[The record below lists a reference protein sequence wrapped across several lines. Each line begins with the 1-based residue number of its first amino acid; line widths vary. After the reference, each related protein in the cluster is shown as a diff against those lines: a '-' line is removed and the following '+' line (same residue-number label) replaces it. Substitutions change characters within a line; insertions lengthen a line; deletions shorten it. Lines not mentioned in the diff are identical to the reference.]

1 MIDWVMDTRE
11 ADPIWKSVNHT
22 RINTLGEEATA
33 NLQFSR
39 FNFQLNYCHLHQQKQ
54 QAEDYLQSQYSLEYL
69 RHKFTARLQMPLSK
83 RLSLSV
89 SYRWQDRMGK
99 YTDTAGN
106 VQDYHPY
113 SIVDARLSWTSDT
126 YYIYIDGNNLTNHRY
141 VDYGNVLQPGC
152 WVKVGVT
159 INW

>member
-39 FNFQLNYCHLHQQKQ
+39 FIFQLNYCHLHQQKQ

-69 RHKFTARLQMPLSK
+69 RHKFTARLQMPL
-83 RLSLSV
+83 
-89 SYRWQDRMGK
+89 
-99 YTDTAGN
+99 
-106 VQDYHPY
+106 
-113 SIVDARLSWTSDT
+113 DARLSWTSDT